1 MFAAGMRP
9 ASTSDRYAS
18 DSAMPSVSQRG
29 PPTMHALPPT
39 EYCQVCTYSCAA
51 SSLRS
56 VDAVQVS
63 GAAAVGADHAVLLV
77 TMLNDGPC
85 AVQQNCSVPLP
96 TVTFTVRG
104 CVRSPPTL
112 PRRYALARSTP
123 SCTSAMSD
131 AETAPVMR

>member
-1 MFAAGMRP
+1 
-9 ASTSDRYAS
+9 
-18 DSAMPSVSQRG
+18 MPSVSQRG

-39 EYCQVCTYSCAA
+39 EYCQVCAYSCAA

-56 VDAVQVS
+56 VEAVQVS

-77 TMLNDGPC
+77 TMSNDGPA

-96 TVTFTVRG
+96 TRRLTVSA
-104 CVRSPPTL
+104 CVRSPPTFAA
-112 PRRYALARSTP
+112 RYAPACATP

-131 AETAPVMR
+131 ALTLPVIR